1 MAINANFNTE
11 YKITLISQQLFTM
24 IHIKDAFKEEQE
36 LTVSIII
43 NHQDVITMDSITQK
57 MIPVFALKIIQDKDV
72 TKRGSQKGAMIMVNG
87 FVMSI
92 INLNVSVI
100 KTHTE
105 NIVNTQDVKEEE
117 SLSKVA
123 FVNVK

>member
-1 MAINANFNTE
+1 MAINVNFNTE

-36 LTVSIII
+36 LTVSITI

-72 TKRGSQKGAMIMVNG
+72 TKKDFQKCAMIMVIG

-100 KTHTE
+100 KTLTE
-105 NIVNTQDVKEEE
+105 NIVSTQDVKEEE

-123 FVNVK
+123 FVSVK